1 MSDTAKPKTAGDKLS
16 ADEVNNDLPIP
27 MTAGETING
36 ATLPV
41 AIYIYDTDNE
51 VYACDAN
58 DTAKLYFIGFAITN
72 STDGNGITIQTK
84 GIVSGFTGLDAGK
97 KYYVQDDKTIGTS
110 VGTYEVLVG
119 IAISATQLLI
129 FTRELTQKAQTITGI
144 KTFGSIPV
152 LPASDP
158 TTDNQATRKSYVM
171 KIISGTYTGDGTD
184 DRAITHGLGRT
195 PQLVMIQETGDTDHH
210 EVVIIMNTHMSRLA
224 ATYAGIETVTTATNT
239 YFYLGG
245 FGSNTDGDSY
255 SWTAMG

>member
-195 PQLVMIQETGDTDHH
+195 PQLVMIQETGDTIHH
-210 EVVIIMNTHMSRLA
+210 KIFMIMNTHMSKIA
-224 ATYAGIETVTTATNT
+224 DDADIEDVTTATNT